1 MGALMDI
8 GERSG
13 VKIIEDA
20 AQAHG
25 AEYRGRRVGTFGD
38 AGCFSFF
45 PSKNLGAYGD
55 GGMVTTN
62 DPEVADRARRLRDHG
77 RGDKY
82 THLHVGMGERLDTIQ
97 AAILRVKLRRL
108 NEWTEARRGVADS
121 YNRLLKES
129 GLGLPQVTPDST
141 HVYHLYVV
149 RVPLRDQVLGLM
161 QKNGVSVG
169 VHYPIPVHLQPG
181 YRFLG
186 YRKGDFP
193 NAERAAEEVLS
204 LPMYPELQPGQITT
218 VVGAL
223 SDALRLPGGP

>member
-1 MGALMDI
+1 
-8 GERSG
+8 
-13 VKIIEDA
+13 
-20 AQAHG
+20 
-25 AEYRGRRVGTFGD
+25 
-38 AGCFSFF
+38 
-45 PSKNLGAYGD
+45 
-55 GGMVTTN
+55 MVTTN
-62 DPEVADRARRLRDHG
+62 DPEVAERSRGLRDHG

-108 NEWTEARRGVADS
+108 DEWTEARRGVADS
-121 YNRLLKES
+121 YNRRLKES
-129 GLGLPQVTPDST
+129 GLGLPQVMPDST

-169 VHYPIPVHLQPG
+169 VHYPLPVHLQPG

-193 NAERAAEEVLS
+193 NAEQAAEEVLS
-204 LPMYPELQPGQITT
+204 LPMYPELQPEQITS